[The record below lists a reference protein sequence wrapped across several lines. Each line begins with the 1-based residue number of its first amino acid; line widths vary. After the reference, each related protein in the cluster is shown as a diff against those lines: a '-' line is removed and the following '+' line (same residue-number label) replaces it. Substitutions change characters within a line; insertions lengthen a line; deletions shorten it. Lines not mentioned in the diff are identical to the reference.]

1 MFLAIHEN
9 ARQNMKLFA
18 TILMVLLMCSSLSP
32 EKFSIQ
38 HSQIMVSIIISILK
52 DPEFIALDDQQQVD
66 VIKNVF
72 LMLESK
78 FKLRLYEK

>member
-1 MFLAIHEN
+1 
-9 ARQNMKLFA
+9 MKLFA

-72 LMLESK
+72 FVLESK
-78 FKLRLYEK
+78 FKLRLYKK

>member
-1 MFLAIHEN
+1 
-9 ARQNMKLFA
+9 MKLFA